1 MKEIKRFITIT
12 LACCAISTTQAQL
25 AEPYYK
31 LPDPLLMN
39 DGKTKVESLSDW
51 NTRRQEIGEMIQE
64 LGIGRKPEVSPEAVK
79 ASMKGDTL
87 IVDVTVNGETP
98 TAVDISDEDMELL
111 RETERRGYIQIRNK
125 TKVKR

>member
-25 AEPYYK
+25 AKPYYK

-87 IVDVTVNGETP
+87 IVDVTVNAYYRSTSLRPDDRHKHALAAET
-98 TAVDISDEDMELL
+98 AL
-111 RETERRGYIQIRNK
+111 
-125 TKVKR
+125 

>member
-25 AEPYYK
+25 AKPYYK

-51 NTRRQEIGEMIQE
+51 NKRRQEIGEMIHE
-64 LGIGRKPEVSPEAVK
+64 IVYPLPYHRATSLRPDDRHKHALAAEA
-79 ASMKGDTL
+79 AL
-87 IVDVTVNGETP
+87 
-98 TAVDISDEDMELL
+98 
-111 RETERRGYIQIRNK
+111 
-125 TKVKR
+125 